1 MSTSFSVPMVP
12 RRGGLAVA
20 ASQAA
25 GHAAGPAVHRLRP
38 LLGRVTAID
47 HQGSRLAAAGGR
59 VCCVW
64 ATRSHELLLR
74 LVVPQ
79 PIAAVAL
86 SRNGRW
92 LALAVGRQV
101 QVLALPGGEAVF
113 DYEHA
118 APVQSLHIAAHAPRI
133 ASADTAGGLQ
143 VRALESGT
151 EVWRHAHRPGRVIV
165 FLHATGSCL
174 AVDGD
179 EDSQLF
185 DLDGTRPPA
194 IHPYADDDPTGP
206 LARALG
212 KVLLAHRGSALRFFD
227 YDSGQPRCARR
238 IELGAEITSIDISAD
253 DRICLAATCTGTIHL
268 FDLYAAR
275 WQACQE
281 SFTTPLLAAK
291 FGRGRTV
298 YAAGGEALVLQI
310 EGGRHVRSY
319 GDESPPIVAA
329 AWSAARRAVLIAD
342 RDGGVS
348 RYDLASGRRT
358 DLIGHAG
365 SVSVVACAGEQVATG
380 AYDGS
385 ARLWR
390 DDGSLLASF
399 SPGDGP
405 VQALAFDAVRGA
417 LWVGTWGGRVIVYDQ
432 RSGAAT
438 TVCRLTESIRT
449 LGLAADGRHLVAGD
463 NGGRFQVID
472 LEGGTQ
478 PVLSAQVAGPAYRA
492 RFDTDGSV
500 LVTSADGL
508 RRYRPGAMLPTAVYP
523 CDDARWFDVLPDGRF
538 AVLGLHGLL
547 KLFDPG
553 SPHCVGER
561 EIDDP
566 RPHRVVF
573 GAGDRLFTGSG
584 DGGLRVF
591 DRALVP
597 LAELQRLRRG
607 VLWTTAATAAHP
619 GWCCTDRPELLAVG
633 RVHEGVFDEWADDDP
648 RRQRHLATF
657 NSASHTMAIVAG
669 SIGAGGGTA
678 PPGAL
683 ARPPGP
689 VLRLTWRPPPA

>member
-1 MSTSFSVPMVP
+1 MSALLPVPLGTS
-12 RRGGLAVA
+12 RGGLAVA
-20 ASQAA
+20 AGTAA
-25 GHAAGPAVHRLRP
+25 GDAAGPAVHRLRP
-38 LLGRVTAID
+38 LLGQVTAID

-64 ATRSHELLLR
+64 ASRSHELLLR

-92 LALAVGRQV
+92 LALAVGRRV
-101 QVLALPGGEAVF
+101 QVLALPGGQALL

-143 VRALESGT
+143 VRALECGT
-151 EVWRHAHRPGRVIV
+151 EVWRHAHRPGRAIV
-165 FLHATGSCL
+165 FLHGTGERL

-179 EDSQLF
+179 DDTQLF
-185 DLDGTRPPA
+185 DLDGAPPPA
-194 IHPYADDDPTGP
+194 VYPYADDDPTGP
-206 LARALG
+206 LARPLDKAL
-212 KVLLAHRGSALRFFD
+212 LTHRGRALRFFD
-227 YDSGQPRCARR
+227 YDSGQQRCARR
-238 IELGAEITSIDISAD
+238 IELGAEITGIDISAD
-253 DRICLAATCTGTIHL
+253 DSTCLAATRSGMIHL
-268 FDLYAAR
+268 FDLYTAR

-281 SFTTPLLAAK
+281 SFTNPLLAAK

-310 EGGRHVRSY
+310 EGDRHVRSY

-329 AWSAARRAVLIAD
+329 AWSAARRAVLVAD

-348 RYDLASGRRT
+348 RYDLGSGRRT

-365 SVSVVACAGEQVATG
+365 SVSAVACAGDRVATG

-405 VQALAFDAVRGA
+405 VQALAFDAARGA
-417 LWVGTWGGRVIVYDQ
+417 LWVGTWGGRVIAYDL

-438 TVCRLTESIRT
+438 TVCLLTESIRT
-449 LGLAADGRHLVAGD
+449 LGLDADGRRLVAGD
-463 NGGRFQVID
+463 NGGRFRVLD
-472 LEGGTQ
+472 LEGGPHTE
-478 PVLSAQVAGPAYRA
+478 LSAQVAGPAYRA

-508 RRYRPGAMLPTAVYP
+508 RRYRPGSLLPTAIQP
-523 CDDARWFDVLPDGRF
+523 CEDVRWFDVLPDGRV
-538 AVLGLHGLL
+538 AVLGLHGAL
-547 KLFDPG
+547 KLFE
-553 SPHCVGER
+553 PHTLRCVGER
-561 EIDDP
+561 QLDDP

-573 GAGDRLFTGSG
+573 GAGDRLFTASG
-584 DGGLRVF
+584 DGVLRVF
-591 DRALVP
+591 DLGLVP
-597 LAELQRLRRG
+597 LGELQRLRRG
-607 VLWTTAATAAHP
+607 VLWTTAATATHP
-619 GWCCTDRPELLAVG
+619 GWFCTDRPELLAVG
-633 RVHEGVFDEWADDDP
+633 RVHDGVFTEWADDDP

-669 SIGAGGGTA
+669 SNDAGGSA
-678 PPGAL
+678 PPPGAL
-683 ARPPGP
+683 PRPQGP
-689 VLRLTWRPPPA
+689 LLRLAWRPPER